1 MTTTTRK
8 IYQYCYSTKPRTAR
22 MVAQAYKRGTVGDA
36 EIAVGGL
43 SNPSKMPG
51 KSTGTDPRE
60 CNIGSMLR
68 EIPGSVCEGC
78 YAFKGMYMMANVA
91 PAHARRLAA
100 IYRTDWVPMMAT
112 AIGRSKFHRWH
123 DSGDVQSMSHLIKIV
138 AVALLRSDVSFW
150 LPTREY
156 GLITAYKDAGGTF
169 PSNLVVRMSAP
180 MVGTALPARAGN
192 SSMVLSKGATAP
204 ADTYVC
210 NASPTRKA
218 GTTVATITPENRADL
233 GHCGDCRAC
242 WTTSVIRT
250 AYPIH

>member
-1 MTTTTRK
+1 MVT
-8 IYQYCYSTKPRTAR
+8 IPLYQRGLVGA
-22 MVAQAYKRGTVGDA
+22 AQD
-36 EIAVGGL
+36 AVGGL
-43 SNPSKMPG
+43 SHPSKMPG
-51 KSTGTDPRE
+51 TSTGIAASE
-60 CNIGSMLR
+60 CNVGGKLR
-68 EIPGSVCEGC
+68 PIVGSVCHGC
-78 YAFKGMYMMANVA
+78 YAFKGRYVMPGVA
-91 PAHARRLAA
+91 IAHKRRMDA
-100 IYRTDWVPMMAT
+100 IGRPDWAPMMAT

-138 AVALLRSDVSFW
+138 AVALLRSDVAFW

-210 NASPTRKA
+210 NASHTRKD